1 MKDCEPFY
9 FLEAIPPEDV
19 CPKLTFQPEL
29 HKFQVFTLFAI
40 FPVFLIKFLFTFLG
54 LIAYLIS
61 VVNVMIAI
69 ITIIVG
75 VLAQSIG
82 TNEELKITAI
92 SLGIAEG
99 VIVALIT
106 FFESPTFRRLRV
118 PTSVEA
124 GAYIFTLGS
133 SIDDQKKEMTN
144 LLSMDY
150 LDEPTKAIFIRQF
163 NKAQSLS
170 NQLYLHL
177 IVASHRN
184 IFFYLSLKEREI
196 YEEAVLLMTSIL
208 NLSVSELLEWEADP
222 ARTVI
227 KKIYEIILKHTQY
240 QRMLR
245 FIDNYNDLLVQMG
258 ENDHSASQ
266 VEEKADHVDRL
277 IEDLV

>member
-1 MKDCEPFY
+1 
-9 FLEAIPPEDV
+9 
-19 CPKLTFQPEL
+19 
-29 HKFQVFTLFAI
+29 
-40 FPVFLIKFLFTFLG
+40 
-54 LIAYLIS
+54 
-61 VVNVMIAI
+61 
-69 ITIIVG
+69 
-75 VLAQSIG
+75 
-82 TNEELKITAI
+82 
-92 SLGIAEG
+92 
-99 VIVALIT
+99 
-106 FFESPTFRRLRV
+106 
-118 PTSVEA
+118 
-124 GAYIFTLGS
+124 
-133 SIDDQKKEMTN
+133 
-144 LLSMDY
+144 MDY

-227 KKIYEIILKHTQY
+227 KKIYEINLKHTQY

-266 VEEKADHVDRL
+266 MEEKADHADRL
-277 IEDLV
+277 NENLV